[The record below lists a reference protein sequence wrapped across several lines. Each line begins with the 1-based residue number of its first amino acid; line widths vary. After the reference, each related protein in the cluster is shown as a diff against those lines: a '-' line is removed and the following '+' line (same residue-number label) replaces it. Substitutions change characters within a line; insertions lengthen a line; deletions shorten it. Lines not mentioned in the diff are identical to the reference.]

1 MREIHLRFAYSA
13 CGSLLKTR
21 KKHKKVKKQEGNP
34 RYSCLNKLHKVC
46 FHHDFEDLPGR
57 TDPQILAK
65 LDFYPIDNNSEK
77 KKGAKKYKPYKIP
90 QKLLVTLLLFT

>member
-21 KKHKKVKKQEGNP
+21 EKHKKVKKQEGNP

-57 TDPQILAK
+57 TASDICFRNRAFNIAK
-65 LDFYPIDNNSEK
+65 NTKCGGYQ
-77 KKGAKKYKPYKIP
+77 G
-90 QKLLVTLLLFT
+90 

>member
-1 MREIHLRFAYSA
+1 MQFLAGDRFMREIHLRFAYSA

-21 KKHKKVKKQEGNP
+21 KKHKKVEKQEGNP

-57 TDPQILAK
+57 TASDICFRNRAFNIAK
-65 LDFYPIDNNSEK
+65 NTKCGGYQ
-77 KKGAKKYKPYKIP
+77 G
-90 QKLLVTLLLFT
+90 